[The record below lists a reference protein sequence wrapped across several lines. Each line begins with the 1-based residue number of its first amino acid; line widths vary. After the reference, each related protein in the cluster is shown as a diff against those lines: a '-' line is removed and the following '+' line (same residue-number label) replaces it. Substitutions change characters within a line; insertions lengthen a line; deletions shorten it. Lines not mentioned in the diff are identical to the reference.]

1 MIDSVA
7 WNPGFSKELSI
18 DGSTVFVYIR
28 KVLKPEPK
36 ALNEAK
42 GLITADYQNYLE
54 KEWITSLK
62 AKYPVEVN
70 KVVLAKI
77 K

>member
-1 MIDSVA
+1 V
-7 WNPGFSKELSI
+7 NNGT
-18 DGSTVFVYIR
+18 TVFVNIH
-28 KVLKPEPK
+28 KILKPEVK
-36 ALNEAK
+36 ELNDAR

-54 KEWITSLK
+54 KEWIAALK